1 MLYALRM
8 SNSWISVVN
17 SETLK
22 HSLYSYEEVYDMLLE
37 GIEID
42 GLYVSKLFTDEEILE
57 NLSLSKECL
66 MRHKGITRA
75 GALPTGYI
83 FTGYIFVK
91 PKESIPVSL
100 RTTTDTDLSVALDN
114 VIIFRDKHYYRV
126 WFDDCGYDVW
136 RKDVVSFHF
145 LQGKLVVGYKENY
158 SVDGCYIE
166 NYDKVMEKYDCSM
179 SQFKRKWLFT

>member
-8 SNSWISVVN
+8 LNSWISVVN

-22 HSLYSYEEVYDMLLE
+22 HGLYSYEAVYDMLLE
-37 GIEID
+37 GIEIE
-42 GLYVSKLFTDEEILE
+42 GLYVSKLFTDEETLE
-57 NLSLSKECL
+57 SLSLSKECL
-66 MRHKGITRA
+66 IRHNGIIRA
-75 GALPTGYI
+75 GALPTD
-83 FTGYIFVK
+83 YIFVK
-91 PKESIPVSL
+91 PKEPIPVSL

-114 VIIFRDKHYYRV
+114 VIIFRDKYYYRV
-126 WFDDCGYDVW
+126 WFDDCGSDIW

-166 NYDKVMEKYDCSM
+166 NYAKVMEKYDCSM

>member
-22 HSLYSYEEVYDMLLE
+22 HGLYSYEAVYDMLLE
-37 GIEID
+37 GIEVD
-42 GLYVSKLFTDEEILE
+42 GLYVSKLFTDEETLE

-75 GALPTGYI
+75 GALPTD
-83 FTGYIFVK
+83 YIFVK
-91 PKESIPVSL
+91 PNESIPVSL
-100 RTTTDTDLSVALDN
+100 MTTTDTDLSVALDN

>member
-8 SNSWISVVN
+8 SNRWISVVN

-22 HSLYSYEEVYDMLLE
+22 HGLYSYEAVYDMLLE
-37 GIEID
+37 GIEVD
-42 GLYVSKLFTDEEILE
+42 GLYVSKLFTDEETLE

-66 MRHKGITRA
+66 IRHKGIIRA
-75 GALPTGYI
+75 GALPTDYL
-83 FTGYIFVK
+83 FVK
-91 PKESIPVSL
+91 PKEPIPVSL
-100 RTTTDTDLSVALDN
+100 RTTTDTDLSVSLDN
-114 VIIFRDKHYYRV
+114 VIILRDKHYYHV

-166 NYDKVMEKYDCSM
+166 NYDKVMEKYACSM

>member
-8 SNSWISVVN
+8 SNRWISVVN

-22 HSLYSYEEVYDMLLE
+22 HGLYSYEAVYDMLLE
-37 GIEID
+37 GIEVD
-42 GLYVSKLFTDEEILE
+42 GLYVSKLFTDEETLE

-66 MRHKGITRA
+66 IRHNGIIRA
-75 GALPTGYI
+75 GALPTDYL
-83 FTGYIFVK
+83 FVK
-91 PKESIPVSL
+91 PKEPIPVSL
-100 RTTTDTDLSVALDN
+100 RTTTDTDLSIALDN

-166 NYDKVMEKYDCSM
+166 NYAKVMEKYDCSM